1 MASAEVKVPWIEAVE
16 REPWTV
22 GPKRV
27 LALFR
32 WNGAAFMALME
43 MSDSM
48 GEGMARGFVTAEEVA
63 KRAGVS
69 RSAVSRTFTPGA
81 SVSQSVR
88 RKVLKAARELG
99 YRVNRLA
106 QGLNNDRSNLIGV
119 VGANLSSPFI
129 SKQLDLLSIGLLRK
143 GLQCLLLNAADAR
156 KDIAPLIELLF
167 EFRAQ
172 AIVVLSGEPP
182 ESIVDQCI
190 ANGVRLILINQKL
203 ERTDTSMVLSDDSRG
218 ADLAA
223 VRLIEA
229 QCKKVAVI
237 SSGSQ
242 TPAQVRRA
250 TAFKQKMATAG
261 VEVVAWSGGPTSYE
275 SGYQAGCEV
284 LKDEAIDGAFC
295 VTDLLALGFL
305 DAARTEMHR
314 RIPADL
320 SVVGFDDI
328 PQASWKSYELT
339 TVAQSFTALT
349 DHVLAALDSDDA
361 ETRLRVVPV
370 AMVERK
376 TARR

>member
-1 MASAEVKVPWIEAVE
+1 MASAEVKVPWIGAVE

-22 GPKRV
+22 GPNRV

-284 LKDEAIDGAFC
+284 LKDAAIDGAFC

-361 ETRLRVVPV
+361 ETRLQVVPV

>member
-1 MASAEVKVPWIEAVE
+1 
-16 REPWTV
+16 
-22 GPKRV
+22 
-27 LALFR
+27 
-32 WNGAAFMALME
+32 
-43 MSDSM
+43 
-48 GEGMARGFVTAEEVA
+48 MARGFVTAEEVA

-81 SVSQSVR
+81 SVSQPVR

-119 VGANLSSPFI
+119 VGTNLSAPFI
-129 SKQLDLLSIGLLRK
+129 SKQLDLLSIGLLRR

-182 ESIVDQCI
+182 SSIVDECI
-190 ANGVRLILINQKL
+190 ANGVRLILVNQRL
-203 ERTDTSMVLSDDSRG
+203 DRTDTNMVLSDDSHG

-223 VRLIEA
+223 LRLIA
-229 QCKKVAVI
+229 AKCKKVAVV
-237 SSGSQ
+237 SSASQ

-250 TAFKQKMATAG
+250 TAFTQRMQTAG
-261 VEVVAWSGGPTSYE
+261 IEVVAWSDGPTSYE
-275 SGYQAGCEV
+275 SGYQAGCD
-284 LKDEAIDGAFC
+284 LLRDKRIDGAFC

-305 DAARTEMHR
+305 DAARIEMHR
-314 RIPADL
+314 RVPQDV

-339 TVAQSFTALT
+339 TIEQSLSTLTANVLTALET
-349 DHVLAALDSDDA
+349 DEPA
-361 ETRLRVVPV
+361 TRLQVVPV
-370 AMVERK
+370 SMIERK
-376 TARR
+376 TVR

>member
-1 MASAEVKVPWIEAVE
+1 
-16 REPWTV
+16 
-22 GPKRV
+22 
-27 LALFR
+27 
-32 WNGAAFMALME
+32 
-43 MSDSM
+43 
-48 GEGMARGFVTAEEVA
+48 MARGFVTAEEVA

-69 RSAVSRTFTPGA
+69 RSAVSRTFTEGA
-81 SVSQSVR
+81 SVSPTVR

-106 QGLNNDRSNLIGV
+106 QGLNSDRSNLIGV

-143 GLQCLLLNAADAR
+143 GLQCLLLNAKDAR

-182 ESIVDQCI
+182 ATIIDQCV

-203 ERTDTSMVLSDDSRG
+203 DRTDANMVLTDDSRG

-223 VRLIEA
+223 GRLLQA
-229 QCKKVAVI
+229 GCKKVALVM
-237 SSGSQ
+237 SGSH
-242 TPAQVRRA
+242 TPAQQRRA
-250 TAFKQKMATAG
+250 NAFIQKMRAG
-261 VEVVAWSGGPTSYE
+261 GGQIVPWSDGPTSYE
-275 SGYQAGCEV
+275 SGYQAGCD
-284 LKDEAIDGAFC
+284 LLTDKKIDGAFC

-305 DAARTEMHR
+305 DAARMEMGR
-314 RIPADL
+314 NVPDDL

-339 TVAQSFTALT
+339 TVAQSFSALT
-349 DHVLAALDSDDA
+349 DHVLTALESDDQ
-361 ETRLRVVPV
+361 ETHLRVVPV
-370 AMVERK
+370 ALVERK
-376 TARR
+376 TAKG

>member
-1 MASAEVKVPWIEAVE
+1 MASAEVKVPWIGAVE

-361 ETRLRVVPV
+361 ETRLQVVPV

>member
-1 MASAEVKVPWIEAVE
+1 
-16 REPWTV
+16 
-22 GPKRV
+22 
-27 LALFR
+27 
-32 WNGAAFMALME
+32 
-43 MSDSM
+43 
-48 GEGMARGFVTAEEVA
+48 MARGFVTAEEVA

-81 SVSQSVR
+81 SVSQAVR

-119 VGANLSSPFI
+119 VGTNLSAPFI
-129 SKQLDLLSIGLLRK
+129 SKQLDLLSIGLLRR

-182 ESIVDQCI
+182 SSIVDECI
-190 ANGVRLILINQKL
+190 ANGVRLILVNQRL
-203 ERTDTSMVLSDDSRG
+203 DRTDTNMVLSDDSRG

-223 VRLIEA
+223 LRLIA
-229 QCKKVAVI
+229 AKCKKVAVV
-237 SSGSQ
+237 SSASQ

-250 TAFKQKMATAG
+250 TAFTQRMQSAG
-261 VEVVAWSGGPTSYE
+261 IEVVAWSDGPTSYE
-275 SGYQAGCEV
+275 SGYQAGCD
-284 LKDEAIDGAFC
+284 LLRDKRIDGAFC

-305 DAARTEMHR
+305 DAARIEMHR
-314 RIPADL
+314 RVPQDV

-328 PQASWKSYELT
+328 PQAGWKSYELT
-339 TVAQSFTALT
+339 TIEQSLSALTANVLTALET
-349 DHVLAALDSDDA
+349 DEPA
-361 ETRLRVVPV
+361 TRLQVVPV
-370 AMVERK
+370 SMIERK
-376 TARR
+376 TVR

>member
-361 ETRLRVVPV
+361 ETRLQVVPV

>member
-1 MASAEVKVPWIEAVE
+1 
-16 REPWTV
+16 
-22 GPKRV
+22 
-27 LALFR
+27 
-32 WNGAAFMALME
+32 
-43 MSDSM
+43 
-48 GEGMARGFVTAEEVA
+48 MARGFVTAEEVA

-88 RKVLKAARELG
+88 RKVLQAARELG

-119 VGANLSSPFI
+119 VGTNLSAPFI
-129 SKQLDLLSIGLLRK
+129 SKQLDLLSIGLLRR

-182 ESIVDQCI
+182 SSIVDECI
-190 ANGVRLILINQKL
+190 ANGVRLILVNQRL
-203 ERTDTSMVLSDDSRG
+203 DRTDTNMVLSDDSRG

-223 VRLIEA
+223 LRLIA
-229 QCKKVAVI
+229 AKCKKVAVV

-250 TAFKQKMATAG
+250 TAFTQRVQTAG
-261 VEVVAWSGGPTSYE
+261 IEVVAWSDGPTSYE
-275 SGYQAGCEV
+275 SGYQAGCD
-284 LKDEAIDGAFC
+284 LLRDKRIDGAFC

-305 DAARTEMHR
+305 DAARIEMHR
-314 RIPADL
+314 RVPQDVSI
-320 SVVGFDDI
+320 VGFDDI
-328 PQASWKSYELT
+328 PQAGWKSYELT
-339 TVAQSFTALT
+339 TIAQSLSALT
-349 DHVLAALDSDDA
+349 DNVLVALGSDEPA
-361 ETRLRVVPV
+361 TRLQVVPV
-370 AMVERK
+370 SMIERK
-376 TARR
+376 TVR

>member
-1 MASAEVKVPWIEAVE
+1 
-16 REPWTV
+16 
-22 GPKRV
+22 
-27 LALFR
+27 
-32 WNGAAFMALME
+32 
-43 MSDSM
+43 
-48 GEGMARGFVTAEEVA
+48 MARGFVTAEEVA

-81 SVSQSVR
+81 SVSQPVR

-119 VGANLSSPFI
+119 VGTNLSAPFI
-129 SKQLDLLSIGLLRK
+129 SKQLDLLSIGLLRR

-182 ESIVDQCI
+182 SSIVDECI
-190 ANGVRLILINQKL
+190 ANGVRLILVNQRL
-203 ERTDTSMVLSDDSRG
+203 DRTDTNMVLSDDSRG

-223 VRLIEA
+223 LRLIA
-229 QCKKVAVI
+229 AKCKKVAVV
-237 SSGSQ
+237 SSASQ

-250 TAFKQKMATAG
+250 TAFTQRMQSAG
-261 VEVVAWSGGPTSYE
+261 IEVVAWSDGPTSYE
-275 SGYQAGCEV
+275 SGYQAGCD
-284 LKDEAIDGAFC
+284 LLRDKRIDGAFC

-305 DAARTEMHR
+305 DAARIEMHR
-314 RIPADL
+314 RVPQDV

-328 PQASWKSYELT
+328 PQAGWKSYELT
-339 TVAQSFTALT
+339 TIEQSLSALTANVLTALET
-349 DHVLAALDSDDA
+349 DEPA
-361 ETRLRVVPV
+361 TRLQVVPV
-370 AMVERK
+370 SMIERK
-376 TARR
+376 TVR